1 MSLSRTLLVAALA
14 ATTLSACSKKDADDT
29 VADTTP
35 GAGTELQAPAVPRVT
50 SMELGRA
57 VDSTRNIMGGV
68 TDDFGPN
75 DTIYLAVRTENTAA
89 GAMVTARWQ
98 TESGT
103 TVDSTSQAVAPA
115 VADGWSVTEFHIMRP
130 QPWPTGKYRVE
141 VYLDGV
147 SQGIKDFEIGD

>member
-14 ATTLSACSKKDADDT
+14 ATTLTACSKKDADT
-29 VADTTP
+29 AADTTA
-35 GAGTELQAPAVPRVT
+35 GAGAEMQAPAVPRVT

-68 TDDFGPN
+68 TGNFGRN
-75 DTIYLAVRTENTAA
+75 DTIYLAVRTENTAS
-89 GAMVTARWQ
+89 GAMVTARWM

-103 TVDSTSQAVAPA
+103 TVDSTSQAVAA
-115 VADGWSVTEFHIMRP
+115 SVADGWSMTEFHIMRA
-130 QPWPTGKYRVE
+130 QPWPAGKYRVE

-147 SQGIKDFEIGD
+147 SQGIKDFEIDD